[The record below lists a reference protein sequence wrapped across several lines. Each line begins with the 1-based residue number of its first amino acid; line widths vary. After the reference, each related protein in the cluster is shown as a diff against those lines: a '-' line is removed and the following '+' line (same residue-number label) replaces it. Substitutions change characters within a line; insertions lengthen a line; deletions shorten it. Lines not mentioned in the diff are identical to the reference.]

1 MAALDTPDEVIE
13 ETKGRLRSLQA
24 SFKKKQ
30 FEESEQ
36 DPEFISDLKE
46 SKSKRKAIKELAEK
60 VACDL
65 KHSRDSKI

>member
-24 SFKKKQ
+24 SFKKQ

>member
-24 SFKKKQ
+24 SFKKQ

-60 VACDL
+60 VDCDL

>member
-1 MAALDTPDEVIE
+1 MAALVTPDEVIE

-24 SFKKKQ
+24 SFKKQ

-46 SKSKRKAIKELAEK
+46 SKSKRKGIKELAEK